1 MSNSFLS
8 AMFKLFHW
16 QVVYNMEN
24 TSKMSGHHIQEWKIN
39 ILIQIITEVSQER
52 SSIASDILTPVASTS
67 PGHYH
72 VNFRLS
78 NFATRHN
85 QTRGWVQLSV
95 FRWIAILLF
104 SMTTLELTCI
114 LILRALRW
122 HFLTALRCSN
132 LPLNSSFQRIKLRS
146 FHCFQML
153 SVEAR
158 ISLYWTS
165 LLCRRDYQTHWCWGQ
180 WSWGCCTDNL
190 LQSSSPG
197 RWSGCSL
204 DNQWWLLSGRS
215 WIGYTPP
222 LQGWV
227 W

>member
-165 LLCRRDYQTHWCWGQ
+165 LKKKRHYFETINFIHNTFGVDETTKH
-180 WSWGCCTDNL
+180 TDVEANEVEDAVL
-190 LQSSSPG
+190 IISSNHHPQVG
-197 RWSGCSL
+197 DQDVL
-204 DNQWWLLSGRS
+204 
-215 WIGYTPP
+215 
-222 LQGWV
+222 
-227 W
+227 